1 MSDDRYDD
9 RNDALDVNQEES
21 KSHDYRELEDGEEQ
35 RKELRSRKQDEVSKD
50 SSQSDDRDKY
60 YEDV

>member
-35 RKELRSRKQDEVSKD
+35 RKELRSRKQMK
-50 SSQSDDRDKY
+50 
-60 YEDV
+60 